1 MATFILMRS
10 VGIKMLKNKLSEYV
24 RLAAAGETVLITDH
38 DKVVAQITAPDTSRS
53 PVLADALLAEAVR
66 NGWVTPPL
74 VARSAVPPSKPVAP
88 LNELLAELD
97 ADRGER

>member
-1 MATFILMRS
+1 MRS

-38 DKVVAQITAPDTSRS
+38 DKVVAQITAPDASRS
-53 PVLADALLAEAVR
+53 PLLADALLAEAVR
-66 NGWVTPPL
+66 NGWATPPV
-74 VARSAVPPSKPVAP
+74 VARRAAPPSKPVAR
-88 LNELLAELD
+88 LSELLAELD